1 MDRFLLTS
9 CLLLACVACSD
20 SNIVDDGDGGDGG
33 DGGGGGG
40 GGGPTPVPELALQT
54 VATGL
59 DFPLFLTTPPG
70 DDRLFVVERYGR
82 IRIIRDG
89 QVRTEPFLDVS
100 SLISTQGEQGMM
112 GLAFDPDYADNG
124 RFLISYSDVE
134 SDFIVASYRVSSD
147 PDVADPSS
155 GEVRLRVTHPKNT
168 HYSGMLAFGPDGH
181 LYVGVGDGGAP
192 GDFSATGQDRG
203 DLLGSILRI
212 DVSDAAGYQVPP
224 DNPYVDIAGVRPEI
238 WSYGV
243 RNPWRFSFDR
253 STRDLYIGDVGED
266 SREELDVAAA
276 ANGGGKGLNF
286 GWSVSEGL
294 KCVQDGCNR
303 DGFTDPVLDYS
314 HEDGCSIT
322 GGYVYRGSALEA
334 LAGTYFYS
342 DFCGGWVRSV
352 HVVNGQVTQETLW
365 PSLDTGAS
373 VTSFGEDAEGELYV
387 LTSDGTVSRI
397 VEATSAAR
405 ASRTS
410 RSAP

>member
-9 CLLLACVACSD
+9 CLLVACVACSD
-20 SNIVDDGDGGDGG
+20 
-33 DGGGGGG
+33 GG
-40 GGGPTPVPELALQT
+40 GGGPTPAPELALQP

-82 IRIIRDG
+82 IRIITDG
-89 QVRTEPFLDVS
+89 QVRSEPFLDVS
-100 SLISTQGEQGMM
+100 SLISTQGEQGML

-124 RFLISYSDVE
+124 RFLISYSDLE
-134 SDFIVASYRVSSD
+134 GDLIVASYRVSSD

-155 GEVRLRVTHPKNT
+155 GVVRLQVTHPKTT
-168 HYSGMLAFGPDGH
+168 HYSGMLVFGPDGH
-181 LYVGVGDGGAP
+181 LYVGVGDGGGP
-192 GDFSATGQDRG
+192 GDFSATGQDRS

-212 DVSDAAGYQVPP
+212 DVPNDAGYEVPS
-224 DNPYVDIAGVRPEI
+224 DNPYVDSAGVRPEI

-276 ANGGGKGLNF
+276 DNGGGKGLNF
-286 GWSVSEGL
+286 GWSVAEGL
-294 KCVQDGCNR
+294 ECVQGDDCDR

-405 ASRTS
+405 AFRTS

>member
-1 MDRFLLTS
+1 MDRFLLAS
-9 CLLLACVACSD
+9 SLLLACVACSD
-20 SNIVDDGDGGDGG
+20 GGGD
-33 DGGGGGG
+33 
-40 GGGPTPVPELALQT
+40 PTPLPDLALQP
-54 VATGL
+54 VASGL
-59 DFPLFLTTPPG
+59 DFPVFLTTPSG

-89 QVRTEPFLDVS
+89 QVRSEPFLDVS
-100 SLISTQGEQGMM
+100 SLISTLGEQGMM
-112 GLAFDPDYADNG
+112 GLAFDPDYAGNG

-134 SDFIVASYRVSSD
+134 GDLIVASYRVSSD

-155 GEVRLRVTHPKNT
+155 GVVRLRIAHPKTT
-168 HYSGMLAFGPDGH
+168 HYSGMLAFGPDRH
-181 LYVGVGDGGAP
+181 LYVGVGDGGEP
-192 GDFSATGQDRG
+192 GDFSLTGQDRS

-212 DVSDAAGYQVPP
+212 DLPGDAGYTVPA
-224 DNPYVDIAGVRPEI
+224 DNPYVDSAGVRPEI

-253 STRDLYIGDVGED
+253 ATGDLYIADVGEE
-266 SREELDVAAA
+266 SREELDVASAD
-276 ANGGGKGLNF
+276 NGAGKGLNF
-286 GWSVSEGL
+286 GWSVAEGL
-294 KCVQDGCNR
+294 ECATAEGCDR

-352 HVVNGQVTQETLW
+352 NVVNGQVTVESSW

-373 VTSFGEDAEGELYV
+373 VTSFGEDAQGELYV
-387 LTSDGTVSRI
+387 LSSDGTVSRI
-397 VEATSAAR
+397 VESTSAAR
-405 ASRTS
+405 AFRTS